1 MPDFSDDDHEALTPV
16 PGATGVPPG
25 LAVIK
30 DKWRVEACLGRGG
43 TSTVYAAT
51 HRNGL
56 PVAIKI
62 LHPELAADRGMRAR
76 FLQEGYAANR
86 IRHPGVVRVLDDDV
100 LDDGRVFLVM
110 DLLEGESLYDR
121 AERSGG
127 TLPFDEMLPIAYRVL
142 DILDAAHA
150 KGIVHRD
157 IKPDNVFITQDSSI
171 KVLDFG
177 LARMKDKVEELGI
190 ESTSTGLVLGTLDYM
205 SPEQARGDNDSVDP
219 RSDLWALGATLFT
232 MITGQRVHSGRS
244 MYDYQVAA
252 ATEQPRSIT
261 SITAIDLPAEVAAVI
276 DRALRLLPHERWTSA
291 KEMQLALKKAHPAA
305 SRGLTARDP

>member
-1 MPDFSDDDHEALTPV
+1 MPDFTDDDHEAITPV
-16 PGATGVPPG
+16 PSPPGVPPG

-30 DKWRVEACLGRGG
+30 DKWRVEACLGAGG
-43 TSTVYAAT
+43 TATVYSAT

-62 LHPELAADRGMRAR
+62 LHPELAADPEMRAR
-76 FLQEGYAANR
+76 FLQEAYAANR

-100 LDDGRVFLVM
+100 MEDGRVFLVM
-110 DLLEGESLYDR
+110 DLLEGESLHDR
-121 AERSGG
+121 AGRLGG
-127 TLPFDEMLPIAYRVL
+127 KLPESEVIPIAYRVL

-157 IKPDNVFITQDSSI
+157 IKPDNVFLTRDNSI

-177 LARMKDKVEELGI
+177 LARMKDKVEALAL
-190 ESTSTGLVLGTLDYM
+190 ESTSVGLVLGTLDFM
-205 SPEQARGDNDSVDP
+205 SPEQARGDNDSVDA
-219 RSDLWALGATLFT
+219 RSDLWALGATMFT
-232 MITGQRVHSGRS
+232 MLTGQRVHSGRS

-261 SITAIDLPAEVAAVI
+261 SVAADLPAEVAEVI
-276 DRALRLLPHERWTSA
+276 DRALRLEPRERWSSA
-291 KEMQLALKKAHPAA
+291 KEMQAALKKADPAA
-305 SRGLTARDP
+305 SRGLPAE